1 MRGSPVKVKTLGKD
15 SDDRSKPDVVVMA
28 ASAGGLKALSQ
39 VLNHLPGDFPAA
51 ILIVQHVDPNHRSL
65 MAEILGRRTKLEVKQ
80 AEEGDT
86 LGAGKVFIAP
96 PNRHLLLTGDR
107 TLALS
112 ESLPVNFL
120 RPAADLLFESAASVC
135 KAHAVAVVLSGTGR
149 DGASGVSAIKR
160 MGGVVIAQ
168 SVNSSE
174 FSGMPG
180 SAIQTG
186 DVDRV
191 LPLEEIADALVAIT
205 SRKQS

>member
-1 MRGSPVKVKTLGKD
+1 
-15 SDDRSKPDVVVMA
+15 
-28 ASAGGLKALSQ
+28 
-39 VLNHLPGDFPAA
+39 
-51 ILIVQHVDPNHRSL
+51 
-65 MAEILGRRTKLEVKQ
+65 
-80 AEEGDT
+80 
-86 LGAGKVFIAP
+86 
-96 PNRHLLLTGDR
+96 
-107 TLALS
+107 
-112 ESLPVNFL
+112 
-120 RPAADLLFESAASVC
+120 
-135 KAHAVAVVLSGTGR
+135 VVLSGTGR